1 MMLPLL
7 YQIKLN
13 YTEGVR
19 RALIAIS
26 WIFAIGIGV
35 FYNCHLYYFPLFATG
50 YFINDWMRMT
60 DFSWRHCC
68 MSFMLLITIASIRI
82 IMRYFFDGTLFY
94 DFGIV
99 PICMSVIS
107 LDIIVIVYET
117 CWLEKD
123 LLASIIQNKLFHYLD
138 FYNFYI
144 YIVHYFWVPLVYE
157 NFGYFYGTF
166 VFTIAIYCS
175 AIIVRKVDKAIQN
188 CIC

>member
-1 MMLPLL
+1 
-7 YQIKLN
+7 
-13 YTEGVR
+13 
-19 RALIAIS
+19 
-26 WIFAIGIGV
+26 
-35 FYNCHLYYFPLFATG
+35 
-50 YFINDWMRMT
+50 
-60 DFSWRHCC
+60 
-68 MSFMLLITIASIRI
+68 
-82 IMRYFFDGTLFY
+82 MRYFFDGTLFY